1 MEKNRVV
8 KMFVK
13 LLIVNVLT
21 LIRVIGTIVLV
32 PIYHTYGG
40 YSVSILALICYLTD
54 SIDGILARKF
64 KASTFFGAIFDGAA
78 DKLFTLMNFIVLYLI
93 TPYAIIPIIIELLIV
108 LVQIMKYHYNYNV
121 QSNMVGKFKTWVLAI
136 SVILTF
142 LVSDINRVSF
152 LSETI
157 KTTINGMLPDLYFW
171 LLVPAIIMEALTLLS
186 YIEEVFNGDNK
197 KEVKVE
203 VENKNTNQSTWKN
216 FKNIWL
222 DPDYYSKHK
231 DDANIR
237 KITKV
242 SKK

>member
-1 MEKNRVV
+1 MVL
-8 KMFVK
+8 K
-13 LLIVNVLT
+13 LLIINLLT

-32 PIYHTYGG
+32 PIYKTFGG

-78 DKLFTLMNFIVLYLI
+78 DKLFTFMNFIVLYLI

-108 LVQIMKYHYNYNV
+108 IVQAMKYHYNYNV
-121 QSNMVGKFKTWVLAI
+121 QSNMVGKLKTWVLAI

-152 LSETI
+152 ISLNI
-157 KTTINGMLPDLYFW
+157 KNSINSMLPGLYFW
-171 LLVPAIIMEALTLLS
+171 LLVPSIIMGFLTLIS
-186 YIEEVFNGDNK
+186 YILEIFKADKKEI

-203 VENKNTNQSTWKN
+203 VKNTKESTWKN

-222 DPDYYSKHK
+222 DPDYYLKHK

-237 KITKV
+237 KVTKV
-242 SKK
+242 PKKKS

>member
-1 MEKNRVV
+1 MVL
-8 KMFVK
+8 K
-13 LLIVNVLT
+13 LLIINLLT

-32 PIYHTYGG
+32 PIYKTFGG

-108 LVQIMKYHYNYNV
+108 IVQVMKYHYNYNV
-121 QSNMVGKFKTWVLAI
+121 QSNMVGKLKTWVLAI

-152 LSETI
+152 ISLNI
-157 KTTINGMLPDLYFW
+157 KNSINSMLPGLYFW
-171 LLVPAIIMEALTLLS
+171 LLVPSIMMEFLTLIS
-186 YIEEVFNGDNK
+186 YILEIFKADKKEI

-203 VENKNTNQSTWKN
+203 VKNTKESTWKN

-222 DPDYYSKHK
+222 DPDYYLEHK

-237 KITKV
+237 KVTKV
-242 SKK
+242 PKKKS

>member
-1 MEKNRVV
+1 MVL
-8 KMFVK
+8 K
-13 LLIVNVLT
+13 LLIINLLT

-32 PIYHTYGG
+32 PIYKTFGG

-108 LVQIMKYHYNYNV
+108 IVQVMKYHYNYNV
-121 QSNMVGKFKTWVLAI
+121 QSNMVGKLKTWVLAI

-152 LSETI
+152 ISLNI
-157 KTTINGMLPDLYFW
+157 KNSINSMLPGLYFW
-171 LLVPAIIMEALTLLS
+171 LLVPSIIMGFLTLIS
-186 YIEEVFNGDNK
+186 YILEIFKADKKEI

-203 VENKNTNQSTWKN
+203 TKNNGQSTWKN

-222 DPDYYSKHK
+222 DPDYYLKHK
-231 DDANIR
+231 E
-237 KITKV
+237 KIQH
-242 SKK
+242 